1 MAADDQFALLPVP
14 RAQPVLVAAARD
26 YAVHAG
32 RPFQRYRA
40 RRRRRRGRVAVRATA
55 VAAAVLGRHR
65 LDQRV
70 HQVVQT
76 VHVLDESG
84 RPGEQQEQRHG
95 QTLANACKRKKKES
109 GKIRVGQSDYHTVY
123 AITSTGG
130 LQPFFKVGRMLRDQN
145 FLEEKRGNRLKNR

>member
-40 RRRRRRGRVAVRATA
+40 RRRRGRVAVRATA
-55 VAAAVLGRHR
+55 VAAVLGRHR

-76 VHVLDESG
+76 VHVLDEPR

-95 QTLANACKRKKKES
+95 QTLANACKKKK
-109 GKIRVGQSDYHTVY
+109 K
-123 AITSTGG
+123 
-130 LQPFFKVGRMLRDQN
+130 KK
-145 FLEEKRGNRLKNR
+145 KRR

>member
-1 MAADDQFALLPVP
+1 MILGGRKCENEGRGNRKSRSAEQTPGLVAVVMAADDQFALLPVP

-40 RRRRRRGRVAVRATA
+40 RRRHRRIAVRATA
-55 VAAAVLGRHR
+55 VAAVLGRHR

-95 QTLANACKRKKKES
+95 QTLANTCKKKKKAVKSES
-109 GKIRVGQSDYHTVY
+109 VSRLPY
-123 AITSTGG
+123 AIT
-130 LQPFFKVGRMLRDQN
+130 
-145 FLEEKRGNRLKNR
+145 